1 MLLMMDNKDNWE
13 WPFEDSQVSFDVKVG
28 LSNRQADLDNIIKPC
43 LDTYQSMYADF
54 NDNKVYYVQ
63 LEKFIVKKG
72 EEYLDVTITE
82 YSDN

>member
-1 MLLMMDNKDNWE
+1 
-13 WPFEDSQVSFDVKVG
+13 
-28 LSNRQADLDNIIKPC
+28 
-43 LDTYQSMYADF
+43 MYADF

>member
-1 MLLMMDNKDNWE
+1 MLLMIDNQDNWE
-13 WPFEDSQVSFDVKVG
+13 WPFGDSQVSFDVKVG

-43 LDTYQSMYADF
+43 LDTYQSMYDDF

-82 YSDN
+82 YSDT